1 MNMLINH
8 DSVLSVKLIITSIK
22 TWSTVLGKEVVTIKA
37 DSGSYDD
44 QNLQNEE
51 IAITMSDAELYDD
64 KNLQSE
70 GIAITISDTESD

>member
-22 TWSTVLGKEVVTIKA
+22 TWSTVLGEEVVTTKA
-37 DSGSYDD
+37 DFGSYDD

-51 IAITMSDAELYDD
+51 IAIT
-64 KNLQSE
+64 
-70 GIAITISDTESD
+70 ISDSESD

>member
-22 TWSTVLGKEVVTIKA
+22 TWSTVLDEEVVITKA

-44 QNLQNEE
+44 QNLTKWRNCCNFDLHRYW
-51 IAITMSDAELYDD
+51 IRLKRTDD
-64 KNLQSE
+64 Q
-70 GIAITISDTESD
+70 DVQY

>member
-22 TWSTVLGKEVVTIKA
+22 TLSTVLDEEVVTTKE

-44 QNLQNEE
+44 TKWRNCCNFDLHRYW
-51 IAITMSDAELYDD
+51 IRLKRTDD
-64 KNLQSE
+64 QDVECGDGL
-70 GIAITISDTESD
+70 

>member
-22 TWSTVLGKEVVTIKA
+22 TWSTVLGEEVVTTKA

-44 QNLQNEE
+44 QNLQ
-51 IAITMSDAELYDD
+51 
-64 KNLQSE
+64 KE
-70 GIAITISDTESD
+70 GNAATLTFTDTE